1 MNTYENISYKDFKK
15 KYAYQR
21 AMTVITEMSYL
32 LGETIDSFEKAKF
45 FNKSTKIAVE
55 IAQGEGCIL
64 TDNGKDYHYRKA
76 LMYAIQLKKAIEG
89 KLDIGEIKQSD
100 ITKTILNN
108 LQEIIILT
116 RSYRKALREKNII
129 EEIGEK

>member
-1 MNTYENISYKDFKK
+1 MNTYENISYKNFKK

-21 AMTVITEMSYL
+21 AMTVITEMNYL

-45 FNKSTKIAVE
+45 FNKSTRIAVE
-55 IAQGEGCIL
+55 LAHGEGCIL
-64 TDNGKDYHYRKA
+64 TDNGKDYHYRMA
-76 LMYAIQLKKAIEG
+76 LMYAINLVKLVKDKIEIQE
-89 KLDIGEIKQSD
+89 LIESD
-100 ITKTILNN
+100 ITKNILDN

-116 RSYRKALREKNII
+116 RSYRKTLKQKNIF